1 MNSSLYFK
9 VESNINMKKRTKKI
23 PMNIFNHL
31 FYNSYLFLLYQIF
44 QIFDNLYLFRK
55 KKIVKRK
62 YTIKIGFWKTF
73 RIEKMN
79 ISYWPSYFKVIN
91 INIIISLMLTIIDIS
106 HFIILWKVFVI
117 KLIIS
122 LTFPSTWKLIILKKL
137 YFMCNIFQILSA
149 RNIQQANGLAF

>member
-9 VESNINMKKRTKKI
+9 VVSNINMKKRTKKI
-23 PMNIFNHL
+23 PINIFNHL

-62 YTIKIGFWKTF
+62 YTIKIRFEKHLGSK
-73 RIEKMN
+73 KMN
-79 ISYWPSYFKVIN
+79 ISYWPSYLKVIN

-117 KLIIS
+117 KLINI
-122 LTFPSTWKLIILKKL
+122 LTFPCTWKFIILKKL